1 MANAADWIDLLYAG
15 LKPPAPQDEPAKPG
29 AGPSKPVAPSA
40 GRRKR
45 PAATAAVLAGA
56 AAGPPRA
63 WSQEA
68 PHTAAAMLHNIPA
81 EQRLTPARVILHA
94 LPEFKI
100 VFIGLLA
107 AMVAAIAVWAVQQVR
122 LRGSQ
127 PPSPEGGLAFLSAL
141 AATAPLLGATIAAYD
156 LLKVCL
162 GLVNMRPTPDLVMIA
177 PAFAEAAMAVFLGL
191 LAAAVASAARGHLL
205 MSVVRAAGAP
215 SRRP

>member
-1 MANAADWIDLLYAG
+1 MANAADWIDLLYTG
-15 LKPPAPQDEPAKPG
+15 LKPRVSRDTEPAPAAGRPG
-29 AGPSKPVAPSA
+29 ETAPPA

-45 PAATAAVLAGA
+45 RAATAAVAIA
-56 AAGPPRA
+56 TGPSLA

-81 EQRLTPARVILHA
+81 DQRLTPARVILHA

-107 AMVAAIAVWAVQQVR
+107 AVVAAVAVWAVQQVR
-122 LRGSQ
+122 LRRSQ

-141 AATAPLLGATIAAYD
+141 AATAPLMGATIIAAYD

-205 MSVVRAAGAP
+205 MSVVQAA
-215 SRRP
+215 RRPR